1 MSEPFTSPAA
11 KPVKR
16 KALMRVI
23 RKSRRW
29 LLGIIGLALAWRALS
44 GVAWSEVGDLLSGL
58 GPLSILIILGFNL
71 LMLPLMT
78 ARWWLL
84 LRTLGSPV
92 GLLTACAYRLAANAV
107 SYLTPGPHFGGEP
120 LSVYL
125 LHHREHIP
133 LSTATTSVVVD
144 RLLEL
149 LASLVVLAFCLVG
162 PAVAKRGPSI
172 ESRGLFVVIAVLA
185 VFSGFLAALFTGQ
198 KPTSRLVLIVNRFC
212 IRYFPR
218 LSSGL
223 KPLMEILVKGEVV
236 AEFFFRKH
244 RRWFLLA
251 NLSSLFH
258 WFGVFVEFW
267 LMSALLGLPLSFLQL
282 AAVVATARLAFLTP
296 LPAGIGV
303 LETVLPWETA
313 AFGPGSALGVSLCL
327 IIRIRDLIFNLTG
340 LGLAMHYLTCPGK
353 PSIIADKQGSQE

>member
-1 MSEPFTSPAA
+1 MSEPLMSPAHRV
-11 KPVKR
+11 VKR

-44 GVAWSEVGDLLSGL
+44 GVAWSRVGDLLSGL
-58 GPLSILIILGFNL
+58 GLQAVLIILGFNL
-71 LMLPLMT
+71 LMLFLMT

-92 GLLTACAYRLAANAV
+92 ALPSLCAYRLVANAV

-162 PAVAKRGPSI
+162 PVVAKRGPSA
-172 ESRGLFVVIAVLA
+172 ESWGLFMVIAALV
-185 VFSGFLAALFTGQ
+185 VFSGLLSAFFTGRR
-198 KPTSRLVLIVNRFC
+198 PTSRLVLMVHRFC
-212 IRYFPR
+212 IRYFPW
-218 LSSGL
+218 LSFSL
-223 KPLMEILVKGEVV
+223 KSLMEMLAKGEAM
-236 AEFFFRKH
+236 AELFFRKH
-244 RRWFLLA
+244 RRRFLLA
-251 NLSSLFH
+251 NLLSLFH

-282 AAVVATARLAFLTP
+282 TAVVATARLAFLTP

-303 LETVLPWETA
+303 FETVIVWQTA
-313 AFGPGSALGVSLCL
+313 AFGQGSAFGVSLCL
-327 IIRIRDLIFNLTG
+327 IIRFRDLIFSLS
-340 LGLAMHYLTCPGK
+340 GLALVMHYLTCPGK
-353 PSIIADKQGSQE
+353 PSIVADQ